1 MKTNFYKP
9 FFILVALIL
18 VLSCTSDETK
28 NNSTTQVARRPSIP
42 ITVSEVQIGTQIWM
56 TKNLNVSHYRNG
68 DIIPEVTD
76 PTQWRDITTGAWCY
90 YNNDTANGTIYG
102 KLYNSY
108 AVTDSR
114 GLVPMGWHIPSQP
127 ELELLITYLGGS
139 VVAGGKLKSK
149 TGWQSPNSGATN
161 STGFTGLPAGSRWYN
176 NFLAGGSSNVGT
188 KGDFWSST
196 ILWPTYAYRLNL
208 VEYGASANTIQTYRN
223 TGCSIRCVKD

>member
-1 MKTNFYKP
+1 MSTNYFKT
-9 FFILVALIL
+9 FFILICFAF
-18 VLSCTSDETK
+18 VLACSSDETK
-28 NNSTTQVARRPSIP
+28 SNPKAEVATRPTVP
-42 ITVSEVQIGTQIWM
+42 IMANEVQIGNQIWM

-90 YNNDTANGTIYG
+90 YNNDTANGTVYG

-114 GLVPMGWHIPSQP
+114 GLAPMGWHIPSQP

-176 NFLAGGSSNVGT
+176 NFLAGG
-188 KGDFWSST
+188 
-196 ILWPTYAYRLNL
+196 
-208 VEYGASANTIQTYRN
+208 
-223 TGCSIRCVKD
+223 